1 MIWPNE
7 GRSFCHNIN
16 SLNLLVDD
24 MMDLLFYE
32 QLTDKLQYFYI
43 LVVHE
48 L

>member
-7 GRSFCHNIN
+7 GRSFCHSIT
-16 SLNLLVDD
+16 SLNLLVDA
-24 MMDLLFYE
+24 MIDLLFYE

-43 LVVHE
+43 LVVYE